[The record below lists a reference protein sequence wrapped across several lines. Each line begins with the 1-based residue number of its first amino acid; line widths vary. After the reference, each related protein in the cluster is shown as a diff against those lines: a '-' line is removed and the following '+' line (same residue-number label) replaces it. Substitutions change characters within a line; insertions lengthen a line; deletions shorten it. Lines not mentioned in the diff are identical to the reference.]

1 MNTLY
6 LDKVIAYENIIQA
19 FSRTNR
25 VFGPEKPFG
34 SIRYYR
40 KPHTMTRNI
49 GAAVKLYSGDKP
61 FGLFVD
67 HLDEHLNQ
75 INQCFGVI
83 KRLFA
88 GIDDFSRLPDEEADR
103 LEFARV
109 LPELYEHLQAA
120 QVQGFTWEKDTYQF
134 ADTAIA
140 VELTEPVYIALLSRY
155 KELDRPDGEPEPEP
169 GGGGDDE
176 RPPYDINVHITH
188 IDTARIDADYLNA
201 KYTKYLRAIE
211 AGLPQ
216 AELDGLLSDL
226 HAGFARL
233 SAEDQVFANRWLHDI
248 QSGDA
253 VLSPGKTVQDYVNDY
268 KLTQQDREL
277 KQLVRA
283 VGVDPDLLR
292 TILAAHVDEANI
304 NEYGRFDDVI
314 NSVDMDTAAEY
325 FSRQA
330 GKKLSRLKI
339 RMAIDRLL
347 RQYVLH
353 QNLPADLRETASE
366 LEENQFGGAA
376 SVPDAQ
382 VEKEIDYIIML
393 IDDYR
398 TKQGQGDNV
407 GAKESREM
415 IERSVETSPTLRSKR
430 DLIEEFL
437 CSEEGAGV
445 PGDTDQRW
453 EMFIANRRDREL
465 IALIEAEQLNTD
477 QAYSL
482 VEEALRTGVL
492 QTSGTAMTKLL
503 PTAPRPGNQT
513 DRDEARSRV
522 REKLSAFVDRF
533 SAL

>member
-1 MNTLY
+1 MFLLCY
-6 LDKVIAYENIIQA
+6 IMPSHQP
-19 FSRTNR
+19 R
-25 VFGPEKPFG
+25 
-34 SIRYYR
+34 
-40 KPHTMTRNI
+40 
-49 GAAVKLYSGDKP
+49 
-61 FGLFVD
+61 
-67 HLDEHLNQ
+67 
-75 INQCFGVI
+75 
-83 KRLFA
+83 
-88 GIDDFSRLPDEEADR
+88 
-103 LEFARV
+103 
-109 LPELYEHLQAA
+109 
-120 QVQGFTWEKDTYQF
+120 
-134 ADTAIA
+134 
-140 VELTEPVYIALLSRY
+140 PVY
-155 KELDRPDGEPEPEP
+155 
-169 GGGGDDE
+169 
-176 RPPYDINVHITH
+176 
-188 IDTARIDADYLNA
+188 
-201 KYTKYLRAIE
+201 
-211 AGLPQ
+211 
-216 AELDGLLSDL
+216 
-226 HAGFARL
+226 
-233 SAEDQVFANRWLHDI
+233 
-248 QSGDA
+248 
-253 VLSPGKTVQDYVNDY
+253 
-268 KLTQQDREL
+268 
-277 KQLVRA
+277 
-283 VGVDPDLLR
+283 
-292 TILAAHVDEANI
+292 LAAHVDEANI

-465 IALIEAEQLNTD
+465 IELIEAEQLNTD